1 MRSEMKINLK
11 SEAYDDIVAL
21 FNWIDACP
29 ACVSNN
35 IVERIN
41 EDIMELFYN
50 NSSGGDD
57 VYALE
62 TEGCAGD
69 KLFALTYDQD
79 GCDVVVAVTRG
90 MK

>member
-1 MRSEMKINLK
+1 MKINLK
-11 SEAYDDIVAL
+11 SKAYDDIVAL

-29 ACVSNN
+29 AGVSNN

-62 TEGCAGD
+62 TGD
-69 KLFALTYDQD
+69 GKLFALTYDQD
-79 GCDVVVAVTRG
+79 GCDVAVAVTRG